1 MPRAV
6 YDPERD
12 RRYYQEQ
19 KLEQETQEAKE
30 QEEYDVATKEAAP
43 AGQAEPQQVNPLQ
56 AIPDTIQNLAQGAAN
71 LLGQGQAYQQKV
83 QEAQSIQQERQ
94 AAFDKAQGPLGTV
107 LSESVAVA
115 NEAVVGTVEDT
126 LNTVDLL
133 GDVVKKGARSVAGL
147 KTPATEDPW
156 SDRYISAAYS
166 FGLRKPKTEVG
177 QFAAKILKT
186 AVIMR
191 QIMTKA
197 PQGLLGLGTKGK
209 GLKGAVAEGI
219 VPGVV
224 ADFITTTPEDGNFSA
239 MVNSWIPEGNP
250 LHDSF
255 IFALRS
261 EENDD
266 PFTAKLK
273 GSIEGGVVGAAAD
286 ALLWLMWGR
295 KAGQAVINAGGTR
308 EEALDAGVKAAKE
321 KMDEVEKYN
330 TKAIAKEG
338 ELFDEANADELME
351 LLENER
357 IYMER
362 IEALK
367 GANISD
373 MDPQIRATQ
382 ETLEDIRK
390 NIAEVDER
398 IANGYNPDDLRG
410 IRVEDNAAFNKPAQ
424 PDLAI
429 EQQTVRDMPAGKQD
443 VPRSNEA
450 YLPAEGGS
458 YHMMTD
464 AQYKIQAYKP
474 AVEDLIRKYSSQFDL
489 QRMAAK
495 LKRPVAEIV
504 QNAAATLDDF
514 RNALN
519 PDVPENTLIK
529 MMESSGLID
538 PDVKPGVKRLSGEG
552 ILVTKALI
560 GDTAEQIHHL
570 ATNAAASRGAGM
582 PVGNQIDRMV
592 DRLVTLLEFH
602 KTTAYKSGFS
612 LQMFKRRVGIADAGV
627 EGEAAELTIKEV
639 REWAT
644 KLKAAI
650 RRGDA
655 GADAEVQRL
664 VNMMVLSGG
673 DPTKQ
678 VKFIWAAAKLT
689 GRETLTAFYQSM
701 LSGPVTQMRNALGN
715 TYSLVERPF
724 SAYIRGVIKGDKAVQ
739 DSAITGF
746 MAMTQGVGDAWKIA
760 KQTYKT
766 NTSVNFNTRFAVD
779 DFEAQAMLKQLKMA
793 ATNPREEF
801 AADFLN
807 MIYRA
812 QHNPWLSFPSRA
824 LMAGDDFFKSLA
836 ARYRVYSKAK
846 YDTLQH
852 MDPSANVDEVMDMFV
867 KKYSQGIDLGTGR
880 ILDKDLLDYAE
891 RVTFQQ
897 DPGAMINALGNFVDK
912 VPLVGRLYMPFVR
925 TPGNLAGYGLEH
937 LPLVNQGIRKFDAA
951 YLAAK
956 KNGDRMLM
964 AELEGRSATGGLFMM
979 GLTTLALTTDV
990 TGNYPADPA
999 ERAAW
1004 RAEGRPPMSI
1014 KVGNKWVS
1022 YASLEPVNSFLAITA
1037 DAVRLAKQGGAD
1049 AASQILNQAKYSFI
1063 MSYTDKSFLSGL
1075 AEIGDML
1082 NPSNL
1087 NDPSGLDSLLNM
1099 ANNLVP
1105 YAGLRRAFANAADPY
1120 LRETRGELDRML
1132 KQSAPGFGND
1142 LPAVTSWVSGNK
1154 LLSAGGGFFNSIS
1167 PIRIQDYND
1176 NYVARQLTDL
1186 GIPSNNIVKT
1196 GKYGVQLEPRHREQL
1211 ANILFKSGLPKRL
1224 EKIMKTKEWQDM
1236 AKAYK
1241 GRPFDV
1247 ETFLDN
1253 DEDQPPHIK
1262 MIRRE
1267 INKYKATALRKL
1279 ERLDESY
1286 VMLIAEEKYR
1296 RLQGSRGDFSKP
1308 SIDTIRRYAG
1318 LN

>member
-12 RRYYQEQ
+12 RRFYEEQ
-19 KLEQETQEAKE
+19 KLEQERIEAQEQA
-30 QEEYDVATKEAAP
+30 EYDASTKEAAP
-43 AGQAEPQQVNPLQ
+43 DGQQTVNPLGWVPELGKTLGD
-56 AIPDTIQNLAQGAAN
+56 A
-71 LLGQGQAYQQKV
+71 LGQALTGATP
-83 QEAQSIQQERQ
+83 EQ
-94 AAFDKAQGPLGTV
+94 AARAREELEKRKSPVEKV
-107 LSESVAVA
+107 LDETSAVA
-115 NEAVVGTVEDT
+115 QETIVGAFTDT
-126 LNTVDLL
+126 LNTADLV
-133 GDVVKKGARSVAGL
+133 GDLVKKGARSAAGL
-147 KTPATEDPW
+147 ETPATEDPF
-156 SDRYISAAYS
+156 SDKYIAAEYS
-166 FGLRKPKTEVG
+166 LGLRKPKTEIG
-177 QFAAKILKT
+177 QFAAKMLKVANIT
-186 AVIMR
+186 RTVMK
-191 QIMTKA
+191 QSPKA
-197 PQGLLGLGTKGK
+197 LLQLGTKGK
-209 GLKGAVAEGI
+209 GLKGAIAAGLF
-219 VPGVV
+219 PSAV

-239 MVNSWIPEGNP
+239 MVNNFIPEGHP

-255 IFALRS
+255 VFALRS

-266 PFTAKLK
+266 IFTAKIK
-273 GSIEGGVVGAAAD
+273 GSVEGGIIGKAAD
-286 ALLWLMWGR
+286 ALLWMMWGR
-295 KAGQAVINAGGTR
+295 KAGQAVIKAGGSK
-308 EEALDAGVKAAKE
+308 EEALEKGLKAAKE
-321 KMDEVEKYN
+321 KMDEVEAYD

-338 ELFDEANADELME
+338 ELFDEANADELMQ

-357 IYMER
+357 VYMDR

-367 GANISD
+367 GAKISD
-373 MDPQIRATQ
+373 VDPQIRAAE
-382 ETLEDIRK
+382 ETLQDIRK
-390 NIAEVDER
+390 HIAEVDEK
-398 IANGYNPDDLRG
+398 IANGYNPNDLRG
-410 IRVEDNAAFNKPAQ
+410 IRNEDVAAYNKPAQ
-424 PDLAI
+424 PQLSI
-429 EQQTVRDMPAGKQD
+429 EQQTIRDLPAKKQD
-443 VPRSNEA
+443 VPHSNSA

-474 AVEDLIRKYSSQFDL
+474 AVEDVIRKYSSQFDL

-495 LKRPVAEIV
+495 LKRPVSEIV

-519 PDVPENTLIK
+519 ADVPETSLIK
-529 MMESSGLID
+529 MMEAGGLID
-538 PDVKPGVKRLSGEG
+538 PDVKPGVKLLSGEG

-570 ATNAAASRGAGM
+570 ATNAAAARGAGM

-612 LQMFKRRVGIADAGV
+612 LQMFGRRVGIGTADTAG
-627 EGEAAELTIKEV
+627 ESAELTIKEV
-639 REWAT
+639 HEWAT
-644 KLKAAI
+644 NLKAAI
-650 RRGDA
+650 RRGDPK
-655 GADAEVQRL
+655 ADADVQRL

-678 VKFIWAAAKLT
+678 VKFTWAALKLA
-689 GRETLTAFYQSM
+689 GREALTATYQSM
-701 LSGPVTQMRNALGN
+701 LSGPVTQARNALGN
-715 TYSLVERPF
+715 TYSLIERPF
-724 SAYIRGVIKGDKAVQ
+724 SAYLRGVIKGDKQVQ

-746 MAMTQGVGDAWKIA
+746 MAMTEGVGDAWKIA

-793 ATNPREEF
+793 ATNPGEEF

-852 MDPSANVDEVMDMFV
+852 MDPDANVDEVMDMFV
-867 KKYSQGIDLGTGR
+867 KKYSQGIDPGTGR

-1014 KVGNKWVS
+1014 KVGNKWIS

-1049 AASQILNQAKYSFI
+1049 AAGNILNQAKYSFI

-1082 NPSNL
+1082 NPTNL
-1087 NDPSGLDSLLNM
+1087 NDPSGLDSLLNI

-1105 YAGLRRAFANAADPY
+1105 YAGVRRAMANAADPY
-1120 LRETRGELDRML
+1120 LRETRGELDRLL
-1132 KQSAPGFGND
+1132 KQTAPGYGND
-1142 LPAVTSWVSGNK
+1142 LPAVTSWISGK
-1154 LLSAGGGFFNSIS
+1154 PLHSAAGGFFNAIS

-1186 GIPSNNIVKT
+1186 GIPSNTVVTK
-1196 GKYGVQLEPRHREQL
+1196 GKYGVKLEPRHREQL
-1211 ANILFKSGLPKRL
+1211 AKILHKSGLTKRL
-1224 EKIMKTKEWQDM
+1224 EKIMRSEEWQNM

-1247 ETFLDN
+1247 ETFLEN

-1286 VMLIAEEKYR
+1286 VELIAEEKYR

-1308 SIDTIRRYAG
+1308 DLDTIRRYAG